1 MCGLLLSAAAV
12 PGYGQICKGM
22 PATELVQMPT
32 FCWGECSDQIVG
44 PQYRID
50 RSQAACGPGS
60 NHYCFGL
67 MHLVR
72 AKRIVGDKKKKVAN
86 LKIAQG
92 ATRYTMSGIEKFPN
106 CSIRSHVNNTW
117 NEVNMMLMGLG
128 EK

>member
-1 MCGLLLSAAAV
+1 
-12 PGYGQICKGM
+12 
-22 PATELVQMPT
+22 
-32 FCWGECSDQIVG
+32 
-44 PQYRID
+44 
-50 RSQAACGPGS
+50 
-60 NHYCFGL
+60 